1 MKTQTITILGLDR
14 TGASV
19 GLALKKSAL
28 DVTLVGHDT
37 DMVRAKLAKETV
49 QAIDQV
55 EWNLVSAARR
65 ADILVITSPVADLAS
80 ILQIIGTELQEH
92 TLVLDFSGLKRLGLT
107 LAGQHLRQGHYV
119 GAVPVLAADYLA
131 DGRSDPTAAT
141 PDLFRNSAFCLMP
154 SPKAEPQAVETA
166 VNFGLLLG
174 ALPYF
179 IDPDEYDSLVQGS
192 DTLPGLVSL
201 AMFNA
206 LQKATGWRDMLRFAG
221 LPFTLMTLPLVNER
235 DIPLHALN
243 NSQATLRWLDALLDE
258 LKTVRRLVA
267 EENEEILSAYA
278 EQLATEREK
287 WLQARQKNDWDE
299 RRSPPIRPRTMSEH
313 LFGGLARRG
322 EDKDE

>member
-1 MKTQTITILGLDR
+1 
-14 TGASV
+14 
-19 GLALKKSAL
+19 
-28 DVTLVGHDT
+28 
-37 DMVRAKLAKETV
+37 
-49 QAIDQV
+49 
-55 EWNLVSAARR
+55 
-65 ADILVITSPVADLAS
+65 
-80 ILQIIGTELQEH
+80 
-92 TLVLDFSGLKRLGLT
+92 
-107 LAGQHLRQGHYV
+107 
-119 GAVPVLAADYLA
+119 
-131 DGRSDPTAAT
+131 
-141 PDLFRNSAFCLMP
+141 
-154 SPKAEPQAVETA
+154 VETA

-179 IDPDEYDSLVQGS
+179 IDPAEYDSLIQGS

-201 AMFNA
+201 AMFNT

-221 LPFTLMTLPLVNER
+221 LPFTLMTLPLANER

-243 NSQATLRWLDALLDE
+243 NPQATLRWLDALLDE

-267 EENEEILSAYA
+267 EENEELLSAYA

-322 EDKDE
+322 EDEDE

>member
-1 MKTQTITILGLDR
+1 
-14 TGASV
+14 
-19 GLALKKSAL
+19 
-28 DVTLVGHDT
+28 
-37 DMVRAKLAKETV
+37 
-49 QAIDQV
+49 
-55 EWNLVSAARR
+55 
-65 ADILVITSPVADLAS
+65 
-80 ILQIIGTELQEH
+80 
-92 TLVLDFSGLKRLGLT
+92 
-107 LAGQHLRQGHYV
+107 LRQGHYV
-119 GAVPVLAADYLA
+119 GAVPILAADYLA

-154 SPKAEPQAVETA
+154 SPNAEPQAVETA

-179 IDPDEYDSLVQGS
+179 IDPAEYDSLIQGS

-201 AMFNA
+201 AMFNT

-221 LPFTLMTLPLVNER
+221 QPFTLMTLPLANER

-243 NSQATLRWLDALLDE
+243 NPQATLRWLDALLDE

-267 EENEEILSAYA
+267 EENEELLSAYA

-322 EDKDE
+322 EDNDE